1 VEGGQIA
8 TRSASP
14 KAPPR
19 PVTFAAARRLA
30 LALPGVVEG
39 TAYRTPAFR
48 VAGRFFFRLRE
59 DGATLAVRIDF
70 DTREALMQAR
80 PETFFI
86 TDHYKGYPAML
97 VRLAT
102 VRRPEL
108 KALLEQSW
116 RQVAPKRL
124 AASSILK
131 ERETSSGIMKRRRES

>member
-1 VEGGQIA
+1 M
-8 TRSASP
+8 TRSLSARGSR
-14 KAPPR
+14 R
-19 PVTFAAARRLA
+19 PLTFAVARRLA

-59 DGATLAVRIDF
+59 DGATLAIRIDF
-70 DTREALMQAR
+70 DTREALLQAR
-80 PETFFI
+80 PEAFFI
-86 TDHYKGYPAML
+86 TDHYKGYPAMC

-116 RQVAPKRL
+116 REVAPKRV
-124 AASSILK
+124 AASRTLK
-131 ERETSSGIMKRRRES
+131 ERERRLPGS

>member
-1 VEGGQIA
+1 MEGGQIA
-8 TRSASP
+8 SRSASR
-14 KAPPR
+14 KAQPR
-19 PVTFAAARRLA
+19 PLSFATARRLA

-80 PETFFI
+80 PEAFFI
-86 TDHYKGYPAML
+86 TDHYRGYPAMI

-102 VRRPEL
+102 VRRSEL

-116 RQVAPKRL
+116 SQVAPKRL
-124 AASSILK
+124 ARLVDEEDAATT
-131 ERETSSGIMKRRRES
+131 R

>member
-1 VEGGQIA
+1 M

-14 KAPPR
+14 KARLR

-70 DTREALMQAR
+70 DTREALMHRRGPR
-80 PETFFI
+80 PSSSRTI
-86 TDHYKGYPAML
+86 TGAI
-97 VRLAT
+97 
-102 VRRPEL
+102 RR
-108 KALLEQSW
+108 
-116 RQVAPKRL
+116 
-124 AASSILK
+124 
-131 ERETSSGIMKRRRES
+131 

>member
-1 VEGGQIA
+1 
-8 TRSASP
+8 
-14 KAPPR
+14 
-19 PVTFAAARRLA
+19 VTFAVARRLA
-30 LALPGVVEG
+30 LALPSVVEG

-80 PETFFI
+80 PEAFFI
-86 TDHYKGYPAML
+86 TDHYRGYPAMI

-102 VRRPEL
+102 VRRSEL
-108 KALLEQSW
+108 KALLEESW

-124 AASSILK
+124 AASGTGK
-131 ERETSSGIMKRRRES
+131 ARERRLPAS

>member
-1 VEGGQIA
+1 
-8 TRSASP
+8 
-14 KAPPR
+14 
-19 PVTFAAARRLA
+19 
-30 LALPGVVEG
+30 VVEG

-86 TDHYKGYPAML
+86 TDHYKGYPAMI

-124 AASSILK
+124 AASRTLK
-131 ERETSSGIMKRRRES
+131 ERKRRLPGS

>member
-1 VEGGQIA
+1 V
-8 TRSASP
+8 TSSASP
-14 KAPPR
+14 KARPR
-19 PVTFAAARRLA
+19 PVTFATARRLA

-80 PETFFI
+80 PGTFFI
-86 TDHYKGYPAML
+86 TDHYRSYPAMC

-116 RQVAPKRL
+116 RQVVPKRL
-124 AASSILK
+124 AASRTLK
-131 ERETSSGIMKRRRES
+131 ERERRLPGS